1 VSPDPIILNVGDL
14 KQWVYC
20 PRVVFYHRFAP
31 NAGVPTA
38 KMQMA
43 LKAQQQLEPLEARR
57 TLKPYGLDPAQ
68 RIFNPWLASDPL
80 GLQGRPDLLLD
91 AMDRI
96 AIVDFKLTSGDAAP
110 NLQMQLA
117 AYSLIA
123 EQVYQ
128 KPAPVGFIYRIPDSA
143 VLPVP
148 ITPELRQA
156 VLDSAAAIRAMISSE
171 SLPEPTDLR
180 KRCDDCEFA
189 NFCADIW

>member
-1 VSPDPIILNVGDL
+1 MSEPIILNVGDL

-31 NAGVPTA
+31 AAGVPTA
-38 KMQMA
+38 KMQIA
-43 LKAQQQLEPLEARR
+43 LKAQEQVEPLEARR
-57 TLKPYGLDPAQ
+57 TLKPHGLDPAQ
-68 RIFNPWLASDPL
+68 RIFGPWRASDQL
-80 GLQGRPDLLLD
+80 NRQGRPDLVLD
-91 AMDRI
+91 AIDRI
-96 AIVDFKLTSGDAAP
+96 AVVDFKLTAGDAAP

-123 EQVYQ
+123 EHVYQ

-148 ITPELRQA
+148 ITPQLRQS
-156 VLDSAAAIRAMISSE
+156 VLDSAAAIRSMISSE
-171 SLPEPTDLR
+171 SLPDPTELR
-180 KRCDDCEFA
+180 KRCEDCEFA

>member
-1 VSPDPIILNVGDL
+1 MSDPIILNVGDL
-14 KQWVYC
+14 KQWIYC

-31 NAGVPTA
+31 AAGMPTS
-38 KMQMA
+38 KMQLA
-43 LKAQQQLEPLEARR
+43 LKAQERVEPLEARR

-68 RIFNPWLASDPL
+68 RIFNPWLSSDSL
-80 GLQGRPDLLLD
+80 ALQGRPDLVLD
-91 AMDRI
+91 ALDRI

-123 EQVYQ
+123 ESVYS

-143 VLPVP
+143 VIPVEISP
-148 ITPELRQA
+148 QLRQS
-156 VLDSAAAIRAMISSE
+156 VLSAASDIRSMISSE
-171 SLPEPTDLR
+171 TLPPSTDHR

>member
-1 VSPDPIILNVGDL
+1 MIDPILLNVGDL

-38 KMQMA
+38 KMQIA
-43 LKAQQQLEPLEARR
+43 LKAQEQVEPLESRR
-57 TLKPYGLDPAQ
+57 SLKPYGLDAAT
-68 RIFNPWLASDPL
+68 RIFGPWLSS
-80 GLQGRPDLLLD
+80 PDLGIQGKPDLILESS
-91 AMDRI
+91 DRI
-96 AIVDFKLTSGDAAP
+96 AVVDFKLTAGEATP
-110 NLQMQLA
+110 NLQIQLA

-128 KPAPVGFIYRIPDSA
+128 KPASVGFIYRIPDSA

-148 ITPELRQA
+148 ISLELRQS
-156 VLDSAAAIRAMISSE
+156 VLDTASAIRAMISSE
-171 SLPEPTDLR
+171 SLPDPTDFR
-180 KRCDDCEFA
+180 KRCEDCEFA